1 MKNHDNIRVEI
12 LLPAIIELVVSPK
25 PGAEERPEA
34 EAAVVAE
41 NAYDACPSSR
51 ALMST
56 VRKKVPK
63 NATGYR

>member
-1 MKNHDNIRVEI
+1 MKNHDNIRVGI
-12 LLPAIIELVVSPK
+12 LLPAIVELVVSPK

-41 NAYDACPSSR
+41 NADDACPSSR